1 MEPLY
6 IEATKLTPKVILDKN
21 KEIYQIIG
29 RPLPE
34 NAVSFYV
41 PIMEWLKDYFKNP
54 NKSTTITFELEY
66 ANSTSSKNIFEIICM
81 LQEPL
86 DNGIEVTVNWV
97 YNEEDEDAL
106 ETGKDYEKLSNVPF
120 IFSVLTN

>member
-6 IEATKLTPKVILDKN
+6 IEPTKLTPKVILDKN

-29 RPLPE
+29 RSLPE

-86 DNGIEVTVNWV
+86 DKGIEVTVNWV